1 MSNLRTMNISD
12 LVTLEGEPCFDP
24 QPGDMVRFCVEPGS
38 SGTIVKKIS
47 DYLVEVLWSK
57 FERISY
63 PSIPRGNYYSDI
75 SRKLFTV
82 EPLPQGAIPFYLDHM
97 CKDEKD

>member
-63 PSIPRGNYYSDI
+63 PSIPRGINYSDI
-75 SRKLFTV
+75 GRKLFTV

-97 CKDEKD
+97 CKDVKD

>member
-24 QPGDMVRFCVEPGS
+24 QPGGMVRCCVEPGS

-63 PSIPRGNYYSDI
+63 PSINYSEI
-75 SRKLFTV
+75 GRKLFSV

-97 CKDEKD
+97 CKDVKD